1 MSIRTMFR
9 NRVDPNWEIDGPA
22 ARREQRSRR
31 RRGMAALAAALVAV
45 GFAAFAWSVELGFA
59 ALVGIRVTLPI
70 S

>member
-1 MSIRTMFR
+1 MSIRSLLR

-31 RRGMAALAAALVAV
+31 RRGIAALATAVVAV
-45 GFAAFAWSVELGFA
+45 GFAAFDWSVELGLA
-59 ALVGIRVTLPI
+59 AMVGIRVTLPI